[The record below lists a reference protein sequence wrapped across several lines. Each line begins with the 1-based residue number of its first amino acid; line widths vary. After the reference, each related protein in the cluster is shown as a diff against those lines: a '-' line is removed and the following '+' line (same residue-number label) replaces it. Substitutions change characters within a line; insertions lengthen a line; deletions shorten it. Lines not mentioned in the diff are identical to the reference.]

1 MAVLF
6 GIWISGLK
14 PWAALLNPEQM
25 NYSNE
30 VVLLA
35 MACGGLWEGANLVE
49 AKLAKLLM
57 RAASVMFG
65 ALCLGYLMLQHVA
78 LSR

>member
-1 MAVLF
+1 
-6 GIWISGLK
+6 
-14 PWAALLNPEQM
+14 M

-30 VVLLA
+30 VVFLS

-49 AKLAKLLM
+49 AKLAKVMM

-78 LSR
+78 LGR